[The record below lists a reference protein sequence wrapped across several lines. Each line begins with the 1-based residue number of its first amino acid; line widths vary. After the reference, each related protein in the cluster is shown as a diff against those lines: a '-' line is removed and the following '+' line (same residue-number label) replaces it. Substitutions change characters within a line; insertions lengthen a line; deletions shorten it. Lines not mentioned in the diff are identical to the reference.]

1 MAGIYLHIPFCSQRC
16 IYCDFYFVT
25 TVKSHTSFVQAL
37 IAEIEFYA
45 DRYGKQ
51 EPVDTIYFG
60 GGTPSQLNEDEIA
73 RILEAIYRGFD
84 TSRVKETTFEMNP
97 EDVDVDYL
105 RGLRALGID
114 RLSVGIQSFF
124 QDDLTFMNRS
134 HTAEQAEAIVPLVR
148 EAGFENFTVDLIFG
162 LPNQPEEYWA
172 ANLQKA
178 IRLEVPHLSTYSL
191 TIEERTVLHNQ
202 VQRGLVVPLDD
213 DTMASRFQFTMD
225 YLRENGYEH
234 YEVSN
239 FARPGFRSVH
249 NASYWEHKNYL
260 GFGPSAHS
268 FWRGSLRSPGALRWA
283 NVRNL
288 RQYEA
293 LIAQRQLPLDMRDR
307 LSFDTLANEYI
318 MLRLRTRDG
327 LDLQRLEA
335 EYGVDLLFEKVDELA
350 WLESEG
356 YIEPVRNDTI
366 RLTDRGVLLCD
377 AVTARLML
385 DGPNGDL

>member
-1 MAGIYLHIPFCSQRC
+1 
-16 IYCDFYFVT
+16 
-25 TVKSHTSFVQAL
+25 
-37 IAEIEFYA
+37 
-45 DRYGKQ
+45 
-51 EPVDTIYFG
+51 
-60 GGTPSQLNEDEIA
+60 
-73 RILEAIYRGFD
+73 
-84 TSRVKETTFEMNP
+84 VKETTFEMNP

-249 NASYWEHKNYL
+249 NAAYWEHKTYL

-268 FWRGSLRSPGALRWA
+268 FWRGSLRSPGAL
-283 NVRNL
+283 
-288 RQYEA
+288 
-293 LIAQRQLPLDMRDR
+293 P
-307 LSFDTLANEYI
+307 SGPT
-318 MLRLRTRDG
+318 
-327 LDLQRLEA
+327 
-335 EYGVDLLFEKVDELA
+335 
-350 WLESEG
+350 
-356 YIEPVRNDTI
+356 
-366 RLTDRGVLLCD
+366 
-377 AVTARLML
+377 TASKRA
-385 DGPNGDL
+385 GATTTPA

>member
-1 MAGIYLHIPFCSQRC
+1 MAGLYLHIPFCSQRC

-249 NASYWEHKNYL
+249 NTSYWEHKNYL

-335 EYGVDLLFEKVDELA
+335 EYGVE
-350 WLESEG
+350 
-356 YIEPVRNDTI
+356 
-366 RLTDRGVLLCD
+366 DRKSV
-377 AVTARLML
+377 V
-385 DGPNGDL
+385 

>member
-1 MAGIYLHIPFCSQRC
+1 
-16 IYCDFYFVT
+16 
-25 TVKSHTSFVQAL
+25 
-37 IAEIEFYA
+37 
-45 DRYGKQ
+45 
-51 EPVDTIYFG
+51 
-60 GGTPSQLNEDEIA
+60 
-73 RILEAIYRGFD
+73 
-84 TSRVKETTFEMNP
+84 
-97 EDVDVDYL
+97 
-105 RGLRALGID
+105 
-114 RLSVGIQSFF
+114 
-124 QDDLTFMNRS
+124 LTFMNRS